1 MHRKVRSIEGIGLV
15 HPSHKKI
22 VPIQIND
29 TFIRGTKGAWW
40 VLSDWFSELS
50 SYNENNCLFDAGPV
64 YLFI

>member
-1 MHRKVRSIEGIGLV
+1 MHRKARSIEGIGLV

-40 VLSDWFSELS
+40 SLSDWFSELS
-50 SYNENNCLFDAGPV
+50 SID
-64 YLFI
+64 